1 MLRHRGGYASNANKL
16 RLTATTAGA
25 GQTVTLQ
32 RITHS
37 RPSTVQWGDG
47 AVDSHGADYT
57 GPWTHTYTDAGTY
70 EVCVHHADRI
80 TGVDLRDSKISG
92 LNTVQL
98 RRSVLTRFWATGLDA
113 TTANVIRS
121 ADMINWR
128 PTLWYLYS
136 MPAGAYDI
144 DSAHMVD
151 WRPTL
156 WSLRSMPAGTYDIDS
171 AHMVDWRPLSWYL
184 FLMPAG
190 TYDIDSADMVDW
202 RPTNW
207 RLYSMPAGTYDIDSA
222 DMVDWRPL
230 YLWLYS
236 MPAAGSSYAFAA
248 TCMRNWTGAELIYC
262 QDLGLLQA
270 TVDAIIAD
278 VWVGRAGYT
287 YATPELNV
295 GGTNATPTGV
305 YQDGYPLPLTAL
317 EAVHDLVNDDDAA
330 GINTWSVTWNGGSAP

>member
-151 WRPTL
+151 WRP
-156 WSLRSMPAGTYDIDS
+156 
-171 AHMVDWRPLSWYL
+171 LSWYL
-184 FLMPAG
+184 FL
-190 TYDIDSADMVDW
+190 
-202 RPTNW
+202 
-207 RLYSMPAGTYDIDSA
+207 MPAGTYDIDSA